1 MRDPRPTLSRVRAT
15 AGARIASPR
24 WAPNPSR
31 RTGVAVRVA
40 ATVGAA
46 LGAGAL
52 VAGPGATAA
61 SAAERL
67 IVNGAGFG
75 HGVGMSQYGAAGM
88 AAKGFSVRRILAH
101 YYRGTSLQR
110 SGAASRNVR
119 VALQTGVRETTISGA
134 KSIGGLTTKT
144 TRSYRL
150 IRKGSGIDIRQIGK
164 KKKVGSSDSGI
175 EVVPGNAGVLRVA
188 GRSADGVQD
197 GSYRGTIDV
206 LPDGGDL
213 VVVNELPMDDYL
225 RGVVTEESPSSFPTA
240 ALQAQAIVART
251 YAITNSVGGR
261 PFDQWPDT
269 RSQVYTGIAGESAEG
284 NAAVDATSG
293 QVVTL
298 NGAPVITYFFS
309 TSGGRTEDSSNVF
322 GGEPRSWLQSVPDP
336 YEGDVALHRWTR
348 TFSTRSADAR
358 TAKFGVGDLRRIDIL
373 QRGDSPRV
381 VRARVTGSKGS
392 KDIDGGQLQRAFSLP
407 DRWATFALV
416 SMSGCLKAGPTAAQL
431 RFAREQQAARQ
442 VRAELRR
449 RARDP
454 RNTPAGEG
462 VGLAVSGVAP
472 IGGDDRGPATTT
484 PASPT
489 LSGVT
494 TAGGAPTPPAGSA
507 PGPGAGP
514 AEQAIAIAGDGATD
528 VGALLGAPDP
538 AATRAIRA
546 KAPKVAPRCRLVGGV
561 RPAPRGAAGRLQR
574 QDGDR
579 WTTVRRVAL
588 KDGRFDTV
596 VPKKGSWRVRVGSFS
611 TPVAGL

>member
-1 MRDPRPTLSRVRAT
+1 MRDPRPSAPPVRATDARVRAARS
-15 AGARIASPR
+15 AGRRRGIA
-24 WAPNPSR
+24 
-31 RTGVAVRVA
+31 TGAV
-40 ATVGAA
+40 

-52 VAGPGATAA
+52 LAGPVAAGAP
-61 SAAERL
+61 AAERL
-67 IVNGAGFG
+67 VVNGAGFG
-75 HGVGMSQYGAAGM
+75 HGVGLSQYGAAGM

-110 SGAASRNVR
+110 SGAADRRVR

-134 KSIGGLTTKT
+134 KSIGGITTKT

-150 IRKGSGIDIRQIGK
+150 IRTSSGIEIRQIGR
-164 KKKVGSSDSGI
+164 KKKVGSSGGGI
-175 EVVPGNAGVLRVA
+175 EVVPANAGVLRVA
-188 GRSADGVQD
+188 GRSADGVQG

-225 RGVVTEESPSSFPTA
+225 RGVVTEESPSNFPTA

-251 YAITNSVGGR
+251 YAITNAVGGR

-269 RSQVYTGIAGESAEG
+269 RSQVYTGIAGETAEG

-298 NGAPVITYFFS
+298 NGTPVITYFFS

-322 GGEPRSWLQSVPDP
+322 GGEERSWLQSVPDP

-348 TFSTRSADAR
+348 TFSARSADAR
-358 TAKFGVGDLRRIDIL
+358 TARFGVGDLRRIDVL
-373 QRGDSPRV
+373 ERGDSPRV
-381 VRARVTGSKGS
+381 VRARVTGTTGT
-392 KDIDGGQLQRAFSLP
+392 KDIDGGQLQRAFALP

-416 SMSGCLKAGPTAAQL
+416 SMSGCLKAGPTAAQV
-431 RFAREQQAARQ
+431 RFARDQAAARA

-454 RNTPAGEG
+454 QSTAAGEG
-462 VGLAVSGVAP
+462 IGLAVSGAAP
-472 IGGDDRGPATTT
+472 LDGSDGGRPAPTTPAAPTLPGVTTT
-484 PASPT
+484 P
-489 LSGVT
+489 
-494 TAGGAPTPPAGSA
+494 GAPSPPGGDA
-507 PGPGAGP
+507 PDAGAGP
-514 AEQAIAIAGDGATD
+514 AEQAIAVAGDGAAD
-528 VGALLGAPDP
+528 IGALLTAQDP
-538 AATRAIRA
+538 SATRAIRA

-588 KDGRFDTV
+588 KDGRFETV